1 MTQRQKIIN
10 IVTLICMSIY
20 SGLEIYYLVRRCG
33 KDYDNFLRLAADY
46 GVIVMF
52 TCLGIAFLICGI
64 IMNLA
69 LRKYFPHFYESH
81 RCFLWLATIS
91 LGIPLLFRAVNNLL
105 LKTSKGYNEFEKKEF
120 VVASNVY
127 LILSTYVPI
136 LTSMSSLI
144 FGYLR
149 MRQDKM
155 NSDSGNQKP
164 NTHGGS
170 GELVEYEFDDVM
182 SLSSS
187 AKASEKRSSFLDP
200 PIENYRFIYSGKQ
213 QSPKISRSESASPA
227 NSKVFYFNNTRQ
239 GGKRMPDGIGGIE
252 ANKNSKKV
260 KSAIY
265 SPMSDSQ

>member
-1 MTQRQKIIN
+1 
-10 IVTLICMSIY
+10 
-20 SGLEIYYLVRRCG
+20 
-33 KDYDNFLRLAADY
+33 
-46 GVIVMF
+46 MF

-91 LGIPLLFRAVNNLL
+91 LSIPLLFRAVNNLL
-105 LKTSKGYNEFEKKEF
+105 LKTSRGYDEFNKKEF
-120 VVASNVY
+120 VLASNAY
-127 LILSTYVPI
+127 LIFSTYLPI

-155 NSDSGNQKP
+155 NSDYGNQKP

-170 GELVEYEFDDVM
+170 GELVEYEYDDVM
-182 SLSSS
+182 SLASS
-187 AKASEKRSSFLDP
+187 ARASEKRSSFLDP
-200 PIENYRFIYSGKQ
+200 PIENYRFIYTGKQ

-239 GGKRMPDGIGGIE
+239 GGKRMPDGIGGKE
-252 ANKNSKKV
+252 ATKNSKKI

-265 SPMSDSQ
+265 SPLSDSQ